1 MSEQKTSDTVDDG
14 WTKQEDHN
22 VFDFH
27 CGSCVLIMLKSK
39 YDGITIDS
47 GMTVDIS
54 WVRSDGNAVATTGRY
69 RADEILAWKTI

>member
-1 MSEQKTSDTVDDG
+1 MSKQEVNNKTCEG
-14 WTKQEDHN
+14 WTNQEDHN

-69 RADEILAWKTI
+69 RADDILAWKTI